1 MGYAFCCVP
10 PARLH
15 ITGNSHNAVYMPLQ
29 QLQITKLMVQ
39 ASRTVVDL
47 YEGGT
52 VDSMHNMLSQYVA

>member
-1 MGYAFCCVP
+1 
-10 PARLH
+10 
-15 ITGNSHNAVYMPLQ
+15 MPLQ